1 MFKKMFAVLMLVV
14 FMTVTS
20 SLGAEY
26 RAENYGNDDP
36 AYVMQASVR

>member
-1 MFKKMFAVLMLVV
+1 MVRKMFAVLLLVV

-26 RAENYGNDDP
+26 RAENYGDTNP
-36 AYVMQASVR
+36 ACVMRAWR